1 MGCRRLAGVRTAAL
15 RETRG
20 VTLLE
25 ITIAVAIF
33 AVAIGVAAQIL
44 VSFYATMDLQ
54 HQRVI
59 AADHCRGVF
68 SQIRN
73 IRDASPNTS
82 ENPSAFQEAVM
93 AQFPDGEQP
102 TAPYDLRDATV
113 EIAYESTDASANP
126 LVPTVT
132 VNWVDLRGRA
142 VSLGTTTAIT
152 DR

>member
-1 MGCRRLAGVRTAAL
+1 MGCRRLVDVRTAAR

-33 AVAIGVAAQIL
+33 AVAIGVAAQVLI
-44 VSFYATMDLQ
+44 SFYATMDLQ

-59 AADHCRGVF
+59 AAEHCRGVF

-82 ENPSAFQEAVM
+82 DDPSAFQEAVM
-93 AQFPDGEQP
+93 AQFPDGEQS
-102 TAPYDLRDATV
+102 TGPYDLRDATV
-113 EIAYESTDASANP
+113 EVVYESTDTSANP

-132 VNWVDLRGRA
+132 VNWVDLRGRP
-142 VSLGTTTAIT
+142 VSLGITTAIT